1 MAVSFTIKVPVHVHY
16 KLYDHQIID
25 GCSFSEHVMPPQVM
39 KDITP
44 GELAQIMFDLA
55 MKKGR
60 YVILD
65 LGPDSEGVDAEETEH
80 HTEEALED
88 SVYWDSPDDGES
100 IYTSRGGYFAQAVDQ
115 WEDR

>member
-1 MAVSFTIKVPVHVHY
+1 
-16 KLYDHQIID
+16 
-25 GCSFSEHVMPPQVM
+25 MPPQIM

-44 GELAQIMFDLA
+44 GQLAHIMLDLA
-55 MKKGR
+55 KKNGR

-65 LGPDSEGVDAEETEH
+65 LGDSSEGVDAEETEH
-80 HTEEALED
+80 HIEEHLED